1 MQTAVHS
8 QLVSP
13 YLPNK
18 RPIPQLWCTHLMQS
32 GRGKMEVTALFL
44 FIGGLLGF
52 RFKFPILIP
61 AIILI
66 VIVTGSIEI
75 AQRQDAWSSAL
86 TILAAVIAI
95 QVGYLGGI
103 AACSWADHAVT
114 TTQKAL
120 DRPQLG
126 LIEWFSRFIHP

>member
-1 MQTAVHS
+1 MA
-8 QLVSP
+8 
-13 YLPNK
+13 
-18 RPIPQLWCTHLMQS
+18 I
-32 GRGKMEVTALFL
+32 TALFL
-44 FIGGLLGF
+44 FIGGVLGF
-52 RFKFPILIP
+52 RFKVLVLIP
-61 AIILI
+61 AIILTI
-66 VIVTGSIEI
+66 IVTGSIEV

-86 TILAAVIAI
+86 TTLAVVIAI

>member
-1 MQTAVHS
+1 MA
-8 QLVSP
+8 
-13 YLPNK
+13 
-18 RPIPQLWCTHLMQS
+18 I
-32 GRGKMEVTALFL
+32 TALFL
-44 FIGGLLGF
+44 LIGGALRF
-52 RFKFPILIP
+52 RFKVLILIP

-86 TILAAVIAI
+86 TILTAVIAI

-103 AACSWADHAVT
+103 AASVVTDAVT

-120 DRPQLG
+120 DRSISVG
-126 LIEWFSRFIHP
+126 